1 MRLDQMAR
9 IRRFL
14 YLPGLGAALILS
26 GCGLNER
33 LRSFL
38 QGDRDSAAVVR
49 VGDTTYARPDL
60 EYFFDS
66 RLSEFRDPTNVDSV
80 KSNLLESFIEE
91 KLLLHEAEK
100 HGVKADPAMLK
111 AAMEQM
117 ELPPGRERGKQTQ
130 EGASEL
136 GRAVSES
143 LMMEQY
149 LHDFLLNNVV
159 VAEEDCEAYYS
170 QHLEDYVSRDVVHVR
185 EILVDDLSQAERILS
200 SLKANRNS
208 NFGELARLYSKA
220 ATAEDGGDMG
230 RFERGEL
237 PEEFEKVVFSLPPG
251 TVSKIVRTKYGYH
264 TFLVEERI
272 RAHQQK
278 LYEVRDQIQEKLL
291 MTRQRGIIE
300 QKLASLETQIPV
312 SIYRERLGFNYV
324 GTRFAPRGEDN

>member
-1 MRLDQMAR
+1 
-9 IRRFL
+9 
-14 YLPGLGAALILS
+14 
-26 GCGLNER
+26 
-33 LRSFL
+33 
-38 QGDRDSAAVVR
+38 
-49 VGDTTYARPDL
+49 
-60 EYFFDS
+60 
-66 RLSEFRDPTNVDSV
+66 
-80 KSNLLESFIEE
+80 
-91 KLLLHEAEK
+91 
-100 HGVKADPAMLK
+100 
-111 AAMEQM
+111 
-117 ELPPGRERGKQTQ
+117 
-130 EGASEL
+130 
-136 GRAVSES
+136 
-143 LMMEQY
+143 
-149 LHDFLLNNVV
+149 
-159 VAEEDCEAYYS
+159 
-170 QHLEDYVSRDVVHVR
+170 VSRDVVHVR

-208 NFGELARLYSKA
+208 NFAELARLYSKA

-291 MTRQRGIIE
+291 MTRQSGIIE